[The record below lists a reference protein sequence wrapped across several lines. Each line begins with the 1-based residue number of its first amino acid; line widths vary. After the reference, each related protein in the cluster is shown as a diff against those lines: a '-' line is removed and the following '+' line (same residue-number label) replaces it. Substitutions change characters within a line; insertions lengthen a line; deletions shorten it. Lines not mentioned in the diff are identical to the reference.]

1 MLNRI
6 LSYIDLLYK
15 LFFAQNSEFPYY
27 VDIPLSTDTSGNITE
42 WTNIKISNEDEE
54 RDIITTAERFIEKN
68 ERKALL
74 P

>member
-15 LFFAQNSEFPYY
+15 LFFAQKSEFPYY

-68 ERKALL
+68 ERKTLL

>member
-6 LSYIDLLYK
+6 LSYINS
-15 LFFAQNSEFPYY
+15 FFAQKSKFPYY
-27 VDIPLSTDTSGNITE
+27 VDIPLSADTSGNITE
-42 WTNIKISNEDEE
+42 WTNTKISNEDEE